1 MVLTF
6 QNVLELPLCLFL
18 FHLFKKKYSALI
30 IRNICNQP
38 EEEIGDRNI
47 GHFYVTVNYSASGTT
62 QEKRV

>member
-1 MVLTF
+1 MYLNYLYIYF
-6 QNVLELPLCLFL
+6 SFNFSI
-18 FHLFKKKYSALI
+18 KKYSALI

-38 EEEIGDRNI
+38 EEEIEGQNI